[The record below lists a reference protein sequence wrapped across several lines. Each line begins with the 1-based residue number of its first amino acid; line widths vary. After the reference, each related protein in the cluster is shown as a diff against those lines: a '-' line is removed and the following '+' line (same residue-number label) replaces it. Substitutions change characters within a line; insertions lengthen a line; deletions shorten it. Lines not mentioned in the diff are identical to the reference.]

1 MSKILII
8 GSSYSIRD
16 TFSKKFKSETLTF
29 LNFRDAWLKKEVS
42 LYDIIIVSGFHHN
55 KIKESFPDF
64 KKYIIEYYNF
74 VLFLE
79 SKSNNLILISTHI
92 PSKVSLSRVVFF
104 YKCLLSLVIDNTKV
118 QIISFKKIL
127 HGNNKNFF
135 LLKFINFLGIKF
147 TEQQDI
153 IENTEKFF
161 LKKIPNPT
169 FINLKIRTNML
180 IERFLRIFDYD

>member
-1 MSKILII
+1 MFVSKILII

-79 SKSNNLILISTHI
+79 SKSNNLILISLGRVIFNILFNTSK
-92 PSKVSLSRVVFF
+92 PSIS
-104 YKCLLSLVIDNTKV
+104 
-118 QIISFKKIL
+118 IIKIV
-127 HGNNKNFF
+127 
-135 LLKFINFLGIKF
+135 
-147 TEQQDI
+147 DS
-153 IENTEKFF
+153 
-161 LKKIPNPT
+161 
-169 FINLKIRTNML
+169 
-180 IERFLRIFDYD
+180 YC

>member
-8 GSSYSIRD
+8 GSSYSIKD
-16 TFSKKFKSETLTF
+16 TFSKKFNSETLTF

-42 LYDIIIVSGFHHN
+42 MYDMIIVSGFHHN
-55 KIKESFPDF
+55 KVKESFIDF
-64 KKYIIEYYNF
+64 KKYIIEYFNF
-74 VLFLE
+74 ILFLE
-79 SKSNNLILISTHI
+79 SRSSKLILISTYI
-92 PSKVSLSRVVFF
+92 PSKLSFSRVAFF
-104 YKCLLSLVIDNTKV
+104 YKNLLSLVLDNAKV

-169 FINLKIRTNML
+169 FINLKIRRNML